1 MSKLKS
7 QAMLIMT
14 SCITAVGA
22 MSPAPQTLHA
32 EEQAKNQAEKPEA
45 DDVNISLLSEAFGHF
60 IGRNLKSPGVTFDID
75 AVIKGLKN
83 GAAGQPAPMSDQD
96 YELAMAKLQ
105 EKAFAALSE
114 QNLANAKEFLEKNA
128 KEPGVVEIESGKLQ
142 YQIIKPGSGEEVKPH
157 STPLIHYSGKYQ
169 DGTVFGSSE
178 EVGGPITIPLDQTIP
193 GFSKGLLGMK
203 EGEKRKLFIHPDLGY
218 GTMGNLPPNA
228 LLIFEI
234 EVVKANAS
242 DLNIQSMNSEETET
256 PHGKSSL
263 HEDDEDDRESGKDA
277 DKDDE
282 KEDDDEKDED

>member
-22 MSPAPQTLHA
+22 MSPAPQTLLA
-32 EEQAKNQAEKPEA
+32 EEQAKNQAQKPEA

-83 GAAGQPAPMSDQD
+83 GAAGQPAPMNDQE
-96 YELAMAKLQ
+96 YEMAMAKLQ

-114 QNLANAKEFLEKNA
+114 QNLTNAKEFLEKNA
-128 KEPGVVEIESGKLQ
+128 KEPGVVEIEPGKLQ

-234 EVVKANAS
+234 EVVKANSS
-242 DLNIQSMNSEETET
+242 DLNLQSMGSDDGEKADDKASHE
-256 PHGKSSL
+256 
-263 HEDDEDDRESGKDA
+263 EDDSN
-277 DKDDE
+277 DKD
-282 KEDDDEKDED
+282 DDDEKDGE

>member
-7 QAMLIMT
+7 QAMLIIS

-22 MSPAPQTLHA
+22 MSPVSNALHA
-32 EEQAKNQAEKPEA
+32 EEQAKSQAQKAEA
-45 DDVNISLLSEAFGHF
+45 DDINISLLSEAFGHF

-83 GAAGQPAPMSDQD
+83 GAAGQPAPMNDQE
-96 YELAMAKLQ
+96 YEAAMAKLQ
-105 EKAFAALSE
+105 ERAFTALSE
-114 QNLANAKEFLEKNA
+114 QNLASAKEFLEKNA
-128 KEPGVVEIESGKLQ
+128 KEPGVVEIETGKLQ
-142 YQIIKPGSGEEVKPH
+142 YQIVSPGTGEEVKPH

-228 LLIFEI
+228 LLIFDI
-234 EVVKANAS
+234 EVVKANSS
-242 DLNIQSMNSEETET
+242 DLNPQAADSDESEKSDK
-256 PHGKSSL
+256 KSSE
-263 HEDDEDDRESGKDA
+263 HDDDESKEDDEED
-277 DKDDE
+277 DKDSD
-282 KEDDDEKDED
+282 